1 MEFRV
6 NIKNQDIIKDAMET
20 DSVEYSISETIT
32 KFTNKL
38 YQNIDKASVVVT
50 GIGVLVELSIIGL
63 ATMGLSLKEIK
74 KLLNRTFNVD
84 EIEFMIDLVDVP
96 TCTFDTIII
105 INNDINPNKIFCKMA
120 DSICQCIISKNIDS
134 DLKKI
139 NEYYDDISN
148 GIIKMVTQSID
159 AESLSVAAINVF
171 YLRSSWAQPF
181 DPNKTFR
188 AAFHKTP
195 GNMIDLMHQTNFY
208 NYYEDSNVQLIE
220 LPFHET
226 DMVMGFI
233 LPKKYMDETNINYT
247 PNNVPYFTTSQI
259 LEFINNT
266 KYTYVDVYIPKF
278 THVQYNNL
286 GSTIQ
291 KMGINKI
298 LDENKPIKMI
308 SDNAY
313 LSSVDQITVVTID
326 ETGYISYT
334 KTDLNN
340 GYSNIVF
347 RADHVFVYYI
357 KDIASGM
364 IITMGDYQGDS
375 K

>member
-233 LPKKYMDETNINYT
+233 LPKKYMDETM
-247 PNNVPYFTTSQI
+247 PAV
-259 LEFINNT
+259 
-266 KYTYVDVYIPKF
+266 
-278 THVQYNNL
+278 
-286 GSTIQ
+286 
-291 KMGINKI
+291 
-298 LDENKPIKMI
+298 
-308 SDNAY
+308 
-313 LSSVDQITVVTID
+313 
-326 ETGYISYT
+326 
-334 KTDLNN
+334 
-340 GYSNIVF
+340 
-347 RADHVFVYYI
+347 R
-357 KDIASGM
+357 
-364 IITMGDYQGDS
+364 
-375 K
+375 